1 MTGANKSRVVLLT
14 GASGGI
20 GRVMT
25 EALVA
30 AGHAVAAVDRDAA
43 ALTRLAAQH
52 GGVKDR
58 LHPIVAALATAAGC
72 DSAVAEARARFGAI
86 EAVINNAGIGMS
98 SVRPDAEARAPGI
111 AELTPEI
118 WDGFMAIFVRAPVM
132 LVRAALPDMTRRG
145 FGRIVNNTTSYV
157 TMLRVLPYGAAK
169 AALESM
175 SAVWAKELDGSGI
188 TVNVLV
194 PGGPT
199 DTPLINDASG
209 WPRDKM
215 LRPGIMGPPTA
226 WLVSDGSS
234 EFTGRR
240 ITAARWETTL
250 KPADA
255 AQQASRAIGWP
266 ELSADA
272 VWLTGKSSSPV

>member
-1 MTGANKSRVVLLT
+1 MPSSQSPRTVLLT

-20 GRVMT
+20 GQVMT
-25 EALVA
+25 AALLA
-30 AGHAVAAVDRDAA
+30 AGHSVAAVDRDAA
-43 ALTRLAAQH
+43 ALARLAAQH

-58 LHPIVAALATAAGC
+58 LHPIVADLATAAGC
-72 DSAVAEARARFGAI
+72 DNAVAEARTRFGAI
-86 EAVINNAGIGMS
+86 DAVINNAGIGMS

-118 WDGFMAIFVRAPVM
+118 WDGFMAIFVRAPLM

-199 DTPLINDASG
+199 DTPLIADASG

-215 LRPGIMGPPTA
+215 LRPDIMGPPTA
-226 WLVSDGSS
+226 WLISDEASAFS
-234 EFTGRR
+234 GRR
-240 ITAARWETTL
+240 ITAARWDTTL

-255 AQQASRAIGWP
+255 AQRASRAIGWP

-272 VWLTGKSSSPV
+272 VWLTGKS

>member
-1 MTGANKSRVVLLT
+1 VVLLT

-58 LHPIVAALATAAGC
+58 LHPIVADLATAAGC

>member
-1 MTGANKSRVVLLT
+1 ARHGA
-14 GASGGI
+14 AS
-20 GRVMT
+20 
-25 EALVA
+25 
-30 AGHAVAAVDRDAA
+30 
-43 ALTRLAAQH
+43 
-52 GGVKDR
+52 DR
-58 LHPIVAALATAAGC
+58 LHPIVADLGTEAGC
-72 DSAVAEARARFGAI
+72 HSAVAAARAKFGAI

-98 SVRPDAEARAPGI
+98 SIRPDAEARAPGI
-111 AELTPEI
+111 EELTPQI

-132 LVRAALPDMTRRG
+132 LVRAALPDMKRGG

-199 DTPLINDASG
+199 DTALIADESG

-215 LRPGIMGPPTA
+215 LRPEIMGPPAA
-226 WLVSDGSS
+226 WLISDEAGT
-234 EFTGRR
+234 FTGRR
-240 ITAARWETTL
+240 ITAARWDTKL

-255 AQQASRAIGWP
+255 GARSSRAIGWP
-266 ELSADA
+266 ELAADA
-272 VWLTGKSSSPV
+272 VWLTGSKA

>member
-1 MTGANKSRVVLLT
+1 MPSSQSPRVVLLT

-20 GRVMT
+20 GQVMT
-25 EALVA
+25 EALLA

-58 LHPIVAALATAAGC
+58 LHPIVADLATAAGC

-132 LVRAALPDMTRRG
+132 LLTMRPKPRRVMSGSVELLGPHRGHG
-145 FGRIVNNTTSYV
+145 FER
-157 TMLRVLPYGAAK
+157 
-169 AALESM
+169 
-175 SAVWAKELDGSGI
+175 
-188 TVNVLV
+188 
-194 PGGPT
+194 
-199 DTPLINDASG
+199 PL
-209 WPRDKM
+209 WPR
-215 LRPGIMGPPTA
+215 
-226 WLVSDGSS
+226 
-234 EFTGRR
+234 RR
-240 ITAARWETTL
+240 A
-250 KPADA
+250 
-255 AQQASRAIGWP
+255 
-266 ELSADA
+266 
-272 VWLTGKSSSPV
+272 

>member
-1 MTGANKSRVVLLT
+1 MPSSQSPRMVLLT

-20 GRVMT
+20 GQVMT
-25 EALVA
+25 AALLA
-30 AGHAVAAVDRDAA
+30 AGHSVAAVDRDAA
-43 ALTRLAAQH
+43 ALARLAAQH
-52 GGVKDR
+52 GAAKDR
-58 LHPIVAALATAAGC
+58 LHPIVADLATAAGC
-72 DSAVAEARARFGAI
+72 ENAVAETRTRFGAI
-86 EAVINNAGIGMS
+86 DAVINNAGIGMS
-98 SVRPDAEARAPGI
+98 SVRPDAEAHAPGI

-118 WDGFMAIFVRAPVM
+118 WDGFMAIFVRAPLM
-132 LVRAALPDMTRRG
+132 LVGAALPDMKRRG

-199 DTPLINDASG
+199 DTPLIADASG

-215 LRPGIMGPPTA
+215 LRPDIMGPPTA
-226 WLVSDGSS
+226 WLVSDEAGAFS
-234 EFTGRR
+234 GRR
-240 ITAARWETTL
+240 ITAARWDATL
-250 KPADA
+250 APAVA
-255 AQQASRAIGWP
+255 AEAASRAIGWP
-266 ELSADA
+266 ELGADA
-272 VWLTGKSSSPV
+272 VWLQG

>member
-1 MTGANKSRVVLLT
+1 MPSSRNPRVVLLT

-25 EALVA
+25 EALLA
-30 AGHAVAAVDRDAA
+30 AGHSVAAVDRDAA
-43 ALTRLAAQH
+43 ALTHLAAQH
-52 GGVKDR
+52 VGVKDR
-58 LHPIVAALATAAGC
+58 LHPIVADLATAAGC
-72 DSAVAEARARFGAI
+72 DSAVAEASARFGAI

-118 WDGFMAIFVRAPVM
+118 WDAFMAIFVRAPVM

-199 DTPLINDASG
+199 DTPLIADASG

-215 LRPGIMGPPTA
+215 LRPEIMGPPTA
-226 WLVSDGSS
+226 WLVSDEAG
-234 EFTGRR
+234 EFTGQR
-240 ITAARWETTL
+240 ITAARWDTAL

-255 AQQASRAIGWP
+255 ARRASRAIGWP
-266 ELSADA
+266 ELAADA
-272 VWLTGKSSSPV
+272 VWLTGKS

>member
-1 MTGANKSRVVLLT
+1 MPSSQSPRVVLLT

-20 GRVMT
+20 GQVMT
-25 EALVA
+25 KALLA

-52 GGVKDR
+52 GGAKDR
-58 LHPIVAALATAAGC
+58 LHPIVADLATAAGC
-72 DSAVAEARARFGAI
+72 DSAVAEARTRFGAI
-86 EAVINNAGIGMS
+86 AAVINNAGIGMS

-118 WDGFMAIFVRAPVM
+118 WDGFMAIFVRAPQM
-132 LVRAALPDMTRRG
+132 LVRAALPDMKQRG

-199 DTPLINDASG
+199 DTPLIADASG

-215 LRPGIMGPPTA
+215 LRPDIMGPPTA
-226 WLVSDGSS
+226 WLVSDEAGSFS
-234 EFTGRR
+234 GRR
-240 ITAARWETTL
+240 ITAARWDTTL

-266 ELSADA
+266 ELAADA
-272 VWLTGKSSSPV
+272 VWLTGQS

>member
-1 MTGANKSRVVLLT
+1 LPQHGRVVLLT
-14 GASGGI
+14 GAAGGI
-20 GRVMT
+20 GRVMAD
-25 EALVA
+25 ALLA

-43 ALTRLAAQH
+43 ALARLGAEH
-52 GGVKDR
+52 GDAKDR
-58 LHPIVAALATAAGC
+58 LHPIAADLATAAGC
-72 DSAVAEARARFGAI
+72 QSAIAAARERFGAI

-111 AELTPEI
+111 DELTPDI

-132 LVRAALPDMTRRG
+132 LVRAALPDMKARG
-145 FGRIVNNTTSYV
+145 FGRVINNTTSYV

-175 SAVWAKELDGSGI
+175 SAVWAKELEGSGI

-199 DTPLINDASG
+199 DTPLIGDASG

-215 LRPGIMGPPTA
+215 LRPEIMGPPTA
-226 WLVSDGSS
+226 WLMSDEAGAFS
-234 EFTGRR
+234 GRR
-240 ITAARWETTL
+240 ITAARWEVSL

-255 AQQASRAIGWP
+255 AARASRAIGWP

-272 VWLTGKSSSPV
+272 VWLTGSKN